1 MARYDGGGVDAAIN
15 DLSRVLERTRVR
27 LDALDRSHFEL
38 KEAIRDGRKAHQEAT
53 VAVGEL
59 RREVTE
65 LRQDVTVFR
74 QDVTVFRQD
83 VGELKHDVSALEQDV
98 AALNQK
104 VETLDAKVHTFGQK
118 VESLDNRVHTFGQKV
133 ESLDNRV
140 HTLEDKTVAF
150 EAKFQASD
158 HRFLVVEE
166 KVDVFSRDLQVVRA
180 GFEQAVESLAK
191 LSEHVGASTSE
202 LRRGLF
208 HVNGKVARLT
218 VDREDTERR
227 LQAHE
232 SILNKLL
239 KN

>member
-1 MARYDGGGVDAAIN
+1 MARFDGGGVDAALK
-15 DLSRVLERTRVR
+15 DLSKVMERTRVR
-27 LDALDRSHFEL
+27 LDALDRSHMEL
-38 KEAIRDGRKAHQEAT
+38 KEAIRDGRRASQEAT

-65 LRQDVTVFR
+65 L
-74 QDVTVFRQD
+74 
-83 VGELKHDVSALEQDV
+83 KHDVSALK
-98 AALNQK
+98 QK
-104 VETLDAKVHTFGQK
+104 VDTLD
-118 VESLDNRVHTFGQKV
+118 
-133 ESLDNRV
+133 
-140 HTLEDKTVAF
+140 DKTVAF
-150 EAKFQASD
+150 EAKLQTSD
-158 HRFLVVEE
+158 HRLLVVEE
-166 KVDVFSRDLQVVRA
+166 KVDVFSRDLHVVRA

-218 VDREDTERR
+218 ADRDVTEQR

-232 SILNKLL
+232 SILSKLL

>member
-15 DLSRVLERTRVR
+15 DLSKVLERMRVR
-27 LDALDRSHFEL
+27 LDALDQSHFEL
-38 KEAIRDGRKAHQEAT
+38 KEAIRDGRKAFREVTLEA
-53 VAVGEL
+53 GEL

-65 LRQDVTVFR
+65 FR
-74 QDVTVFRQD
+74 QDVAEFKQD
-83 VGELKHDVSALEQDV
+83 VRELKHDVSALKQDV
-98 AALNQK
+98 AAVNQK
-104 VETLDAKVHTFGQK
+104 VETLDVKVHTFDQK
-118 VESLDNRVHTFGQKV
+118 VEALDSKV
-133 ESLDNRV
+133 EALDNRV
-140 HTLEDKTVAF
+140 HTLEDKS
-150 EAKFQASD
+150 KASD

-191 LSEHVGASTSE
+191 LSDHVGASTSE

>member
-15 DLSRVLERTRVR
+15 DLSKVLERMRVR
-27 LDALDRSHFEL
+27 LDALDQSHFEL
-38 KEAIRDGRKAHQEAT
+38 KEAIRDGRKAFREVTLEA
-53 VAVGEL
+53 GEL

-65 LRQDVTVFR
+65 FR
-74 QDVTVFRQD
+74 QDVAEFKQD
-83 VGELKHDVSALEQDV
+83 VRELKHDVSALKQDV
-98 AALNQK
+98 AAVNQK
-104 VETLDAKVHTFGQK
+104 VETLDVKVHTFDQK
-118 VESLDNRVHTFGQKV
+118 VEALDSKV
-133 ESLDNRV
+133 ETLDNRV
-140 HTLEDKTVAF
+140 HTLEDKS
-150 EAKFQASD
+150 KASD

-191 LSEHVGASTSE
+191 LSDHVGASTSE

>member
-1 MARYDGGGVDAAIN
+1 MARFDGGGVEAAIN
-15 DLSRVLERTRVR
+15 DLSKVLERTRVR
-27 LDALDRSHFEL
+27 LDALDRSHMEL
-38 KEAIRDGRKAHQEAT
+38 KEAIRDGRKAFREVTLEA
-53 VAVGEL
+53 GEL

-65 LRQDVTVFR
+65 FKQDVAAFKH
-74 QDVTVFRQD
+74 DVTAFRQD
-83 VGELKHDVSALEQDV
+83 VGELKHDVSALKQDV
-98 AALNQK
+98 AALDQK
-104 VETLDAKVHTFGQK
+104 VETLDAKVHTFDQK
-118 VESLDNRVHTFGQKV
+118 VEALDSKV
-133 ESLDNRV
+133 DALDSKVDALDSRV
-140 HTLEDKTVAF
+140 HTLEDKS
-150 EAKFQASD
+150 KASD
-158 HRFLVVEE
+158 RRFLVVEE

-191 LSEHVGASTSE
+191 LSEHTSE

>member
-1 MARYDGGGVDAAIN
+1 MARYDGGGVDAALK
-15 DLSRVLERTRVR
+15 DLSKVMERTRVR
-27 LDALDRSHFEL
+27 LDALDRSHMEL
-38 KEAIRDGRKAHQEAT
+38 KEAIRDGRRASQEAT

-65 LRQDVTVFR
+65 FR
-74 QDVTVFRQD
+74 QDVTEVRQD
-83 VGELKHDVSALEQDV
+83 VRELKHEVSALK
-98 AALNQK
+98 QK
-104 VETLDAKVHTFGQK
+104 VEVLDSKVDALDSKVDALDSKVHT
-118 VESLDNRVHTFGQKV
+118 
-133 ESLDNRV
+133 LDNRV
-140 HTLEDKTVAF
+140 HTLEDKS
-150 EAKFQASD
+150 KASD
-158 HRFLVVEE
+158 HRLLVVEE

>member
-1 MARYDGGGVDAAIN
+1 MARYDGGGVDAALK
-15 DLSRVLERTRVR
+15 DLSKVMERTRVR
-27 LDALDRSHFEL
+27 LDALDRSHMEL
-38 KEAIRDGRKAHQEAT
+38 KEAIRDGRRASQEAT
-53 VAVGEL
+53 IAVGEL

-65 LRQDVTVFR
+65 FRQDITEVRQDVR
-74 QDVTVFRQD
+74 
-83 VGELKHDVSALEQDV
+83 ELKHEVSALK
-98 AALNQK
+98 QK
-104 VETLDAKVHTFGQK
+104 VEVLDSKVEALDSKVHT
-118 VESLDNRVHTFGQKV
+118 
-133 ESLDNRV
+133 LDNRV
-140 HTLEDKTVAF
+140 HTLEDKS
-150 EAKFQASD
+150 KASD
-158 HRFLVVEE
+158 HRLLVVEE

>member
-15 DLSRVLERTRVR
+15 DLSKVLERMRVR
-27 LDALDRSHFEL
+27 LDALDQSHFEL
-38 KEAIRDGRKAHQEAT
+38 KEAIRDGRKAFREVTLEA
-53 VAVGEL
+53 GEL

-65 LRQDVTVFR
+65 FR
-74 QDVTVFRQD
+74 QDVAEFKQDVTAFRQD
-83 VGELKHDVSALEQDV
+83 VRELKHDVSAIKQDV
-98 AALNQK
+98 AAVNQK
-104 VETLDAKVHTFGQK
+104 VETLDAKVHTFDQK
-118 VESLDNRVHTFGQKV
+118 VEALDSKV
-133 ESLDNRV
+133 EALDNRV
-140 HTLEDKTVAF
+140 HTLEDKS
-150 EAKFQASD
+150 KASD

>member
-1 MARYDGGGVDAAIN
+1 MARFDGGGVDAALK
-15 DLSRVLERTRVR
+15 DLSKVMERTRGR
-27 LDALDRSHFEL
+27 LDALDRSHMEL
-38 KEAIRDGRKAHQEAT
+38 KEAIREGRRASQEAT

-65 LRQDVTVFR
+65 FR
-74 QDVTVFRQD
+74 QDVAEFKQD
-83 VGELKHDVSALEQDV
+83 VRELKHDVGALK
-98 AALNQK
+98 QK
-104 VETLDAKVHTFGQK
+104 VEVLDSKVDALDNK
-118 VESLDNRVHTFGQKV
+118 VEALD
-133 ESLDNRV
+133 SRV
-140 HTLEDKTVAF
+140 HTLEDKS
-150 EAKFQASD
+150 KASD
-158 HRFLVVEE
+158 HRFLVIEE
-166 KVDVFSRDLQVVRA
+166 KGDVFSRDLQVVRA

-191 LSEHVGASTSE
+191 LSEHTSE